1 MLIPLVL
8 ALPNI
13 FNSLFHLLAMN
24 SKKKKRRSAL
34 IQSIVKSFKLSPPHA
49 YSTYSTFNKNDLYDE
64 YWSRECELHIREYEV

>member
-13 FNSLFHLLAMN
+13 FNSVFHLLAMQ
-24 SKKKKRRSAL
+24 SKEEKRRSAL
-34 IQSIVKSFKLSPPHA
+34 VQAIVKSFKLSPAHA
-49 YSTYSTFNKNDLYDE
+49 YSTYSTFNENALYEE

>member
-8 ALPNI
+8 ALLNI
-13 FNSLFHLLAMN
+13 FNLVFHLLAMQ
-24 SKKKKRRSAL
+24 SKEKKRRSAL
-34 IQSIVKSFKLSPPHA
+34 IQSIVKSFKLSPAHA